1 MERLESQIDFKSLG
15 ERKTIT
21 RKAQHELFCS
31 YIMNKTSYIRWNDDD
46 DDDGVRFVQDQHV

>member
-31 YIMNKTSYIRWNDDD
+31 YIMNKTSYIR
-46 DDDGVRFVQDQHV
+46 